1 MDCQQPTLTHAQ
13 RTRIAELRWLNANSH
28 TWNIAVTWHVPN
40 EMRTYYNGYNQT
52 WRHIE
57 DWLSNEMRK
66 YLNTVDR
73 AIYKAAHKNRSIRLP
88 RIITLEHTETVGW
101 HAHGIISNPL
111 HLDEQTT
118 QNILAKHW
126 HKHVARFA
134 TERFEKRLFLA
145 EPINGN
151 YLGYITK
158 HTKDLEGTKGFIDL
172 ANTYLP

>member
-1 MDCQQPTLTHAQ
+1 MDCQKSPLTHAQ
-13 RTRIAELRWLNANSH
+13 RTRIAELRWLNAHSQ
-28 TWNIAVTWHVPN
+28 TWNIAVTWHVPYA
-40 EMRTYYNGYNQT
+40 MRAHYRGYN
-52 WRHIE
+52 E
-57 DWLSNEMRK
+57 DWLTRELRR
-66 YLNTVDR
+66 YLNKVDR
-73 AIYKAAHKNRSIRLP
+73 HIYKAAHKNRSVRLP
-88 RIITLEHTETVGW
+88 RIITLEHTDTVGW
-101 HAHGIISNPL
+101 HAHGIISNPS

-145 EPINGN
+145 EPINSN
-151 YLGYITK
+151 YLDYITK